1 MHHWGP
7 SQGIQDEKVKDNQ
20 VYLPIRGIS
29 LPKSATYVSLG
40 LCWKSGIA
48 AEVIGMPHMTIGENL
63 YQAKIYLSTGDLFA
77 WTLVII
83 VLSLVSRRVFMTLM
97 DRLVDRMSI

>member
-1 MHHWGP
+1 MKR
-7 SQGIQDEKVKDNQ
+7 SKIIRYIYLSE
-20 VYLPIRGIS
+20 VYPYL
-29 LPKSATYVSLG
+29 KSATYVSLG

-83 VLSLVSRRVFMTLM
+83 VLSLVSRRVFMALM